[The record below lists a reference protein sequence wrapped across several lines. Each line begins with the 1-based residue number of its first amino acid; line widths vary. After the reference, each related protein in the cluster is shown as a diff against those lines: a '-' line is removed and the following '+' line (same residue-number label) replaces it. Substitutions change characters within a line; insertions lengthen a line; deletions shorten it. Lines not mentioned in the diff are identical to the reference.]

1 MVMWLPFLLA
11 TTIAAHAPS
20 DLVAAA
26 AASSQPAICRAG
38 KRQRTLWQRARRP
51 SIRRYCRLLSRAQVR
66 LKSDPAQAKKDALA
80 AETLVEGTAAPQVLL
95 ARLALAEG
103 DAEAAL
109 ESFGLAQERDPRS
122 IDPPAAMHALA
133 RAQRRAGKHVD
144 ALATYRVLVPRI
156 ALLPGRAQR
165 AQVLLEATYAAL
177 ESAPPERRVPEALA
191 YLREASRDS
200 YHALRTDVAMTLA
213 LVLDMAGRHE
223 QANAVIA
230 DQRGVASWSKRTEG
244 AYLVHAEDLPLLRA
258 LAQSATDPAPASQAF
273 AAYLAGPRK
282 AGPFAEVAER
292 RRQPTPT
299 RRRRGR

>member
-1 MVMWLPFLLA
+1 MWLSYLLA

-51 SIRRYCRLLSRAQVR
+51 SVRRYCRLLSRAQVR
-66 LKSDPAQAKKDALA
+66 LKSDPDQAKKDATA
-80 AETLVEGTAAPQVLL
+80 ADQLVKGTAAPQVLL

-103 DAEAAL
+103 DAKAAL
-109 ESFGLAQERDPRS
+109 AAFELAQKRDPRS

-133 RAQRRAGKHVD
+133 RAQRKAGKHVD

-177 ESAPPERRVPEALA
+177 ESAPAERRAAEALA

-200 YHALRTDVAMTLA
+200 YHALRTDVAITLA
-213 LVLDMAGRHE
+213 LVLDLAGRHA
-223 QANAVIA
+223 QADAVIA
-230 DQRGVASWSKRTEG
+230 DQRGVASWSKRTTG

-258 LAQSATDPAPASQAF
+258 MAQSAEDPAAASKAF
-273 AAYLAGPRK
+273 AIYLTGSRK
-282 AGPFAEVAER
+282 TGPFAEVAQR
-292 RRQPTPT
+292 RSQPTAP
-299 RRRRGR
+299 RRRGR